1 MQGILPLLN
10 LWEVTNNKL
19 SMEGEFLGT
28 YDPPHPP
35 SNVLGRS
42 LGPKAGREIA

>member
-28 YDPPHPP
+28 YDPLVPQ
-35 SNVLGRS
+35 VMCLGE
-42 LGPKAGREIA
+42 A